1 MAMFWPSNLMHKKLP
16 FPSKENQFN
25 IHMDFSQNVQY
36 PYVIVKT
43 H

>member
-1 MAMFWPSNLMHKKLP
+1 MAMLWPSNLKQKKLP

-25 IHMDFSQNVQY
+25 IHMDFNQNMQY
-36 PYVIVKT
+36 PHAIVKT